1 MSRPQRL
8 PSGRWRIRWIDH
20 TGQRLS
26 DTFDSR
32 SGAVDALDLRR
43 AESKMV
49 RAGLAPPPP
58 AAPTPAPAPEVP
70 TFAAFVEEFMR
81 TYVAANNKRSEQV
94 AKERIFRT
102 ILLPA
107 FGPRRLDEIDIR
119 AVEDLKARML
129 TKGQVRTRL
138 RETGYER
145 KTVNNA
151 LIVLRR
157 TLSYAKE
164 VGALVA
170 VPTIKALKTAAPAFD
185 FLDFDEYSR
194 LVADAKEEPRAMI
207 LAAGDAGLRS
217 GELRA
222 LTWDDVDL
230 RAARVTVRWNEYHGT
245 IDTPKG
251 GRPRTVDMTAR
262 LVEAMRTVRHLRGD
276 LVFSG
281 PAGELLTEK
290 ESTCALW
297 RVCKRAG
304 LRQITWH
311 VLRHTFCSH
320 LAMRG
325 APARAIQ
332 ELAGHANLSTTQ
344 RYMHLSP
351 NSTRQAIDLLER
363 PAPEWPRG
371 GHAAENNSK

>member
-8 PSGRWRIRWIDH
+8 PSGRWRIQWHDH
-20 TGQRLS
+20 DGRRQS
-26 DTFDSR
+26 DTFDTR
-32 SGAVDALDLRR
+32 SGAADALDLRR
-43 AESKMV
+43 ADSYKV
-49 RAGLAPPPP
+49 RKGLAAPPPV
-58 AAPTPAPAPEVP
+58 PAPSPP
-70 TFAAFVEEFMR
+70 TFADFVEEFMR
-81 TYVAANNKRSEQV
+81 TYVVANNKRSEQV

-107 FGPRRLDEIDIR
+107 FGARRLDEIDLR

-129 TKGQVRTRL
+129 AEGAGRRRKQSG
-138 RETGYER
+138 GYGR
-145 KTVNNA
+145 KTINNA

-164 VGALVA
+164 VGAIA
-170 VPTIKALKTAAPAFD
+170 TVPTIKALKTAAPAFD
-185 FLDFDEYSR
+185 FLDFEEYER
-194 LVADAKEEPRAMI
+194 LVAAADGELGAMV

-230 RAARVTVRWNEYHGT
+230 RAGRVTVRWNEFRGE
-245 IDTPKG
+245 IDSPKG
-251 GRPRTVDMTAR
+251 GRARTVDMTRR
-262 LVEAMRTVRHLRGD
+262 LAAALKTARHLRGNR
-276 LVFSG
+276 VFSG
-281 PAGELLTEK
+281 PGGELLTEK

-304 LRQITWH
+304 LRRITWH
-311 VLRHTFCSH
+311 VLRHSFCSH

-325 APARAIQ
+325 AAARAIQ
-332 ELAGHANLSTTQ
+332 ELAGHANLATTQ

-351 NSTRQAIDLLER
+351 NSTREAIDLLER
-363 PAPEWPRG
+363 SHCTRSA
-371 GHAAENNSK
+371 HAAENASK